1 MVKPLLGLLLLLC
14 MPVHGLET
22 IQAHTDQSRV
32 YEQQSLVLTIS
43 ADDQLDVGAL
53 DIRPLFRS
61 FIVGEVR
68 FASQSQ
74 GSRFSSQWQIPLL
87 PLGTGAQQ
95 IPPLP
100 VAGFMTQPITLQV
113 LRGEAP
119 KTQPRVLDV
128 SLDHPTL
135 LPHQVA
141 LYRIKL
147 SQPPGVQI
155 DAISPPS
162 LNAARIRQIGDDV
175 IDNEIIRG
183 KRVRTLTR
191 YYALTLEQAGEYVLQ
206 GPLVQGQ
213 DMSSR
218 RQNTPFLQQGDN
230 LALKVKTATTPTA
243 LISNQLTLE
252 SHWQPAK
259 GPYRVGE
266 PLLRVLTL
274 KAEGTPLEQLPEL
287 ALPELAGVRSYEDGG
302 SSHESVVQG
311 KLIAE
316 RVVRQA
322 FIPQQPGAFSLPDLT
337 LEWWNVT
344 TERLETIRLAQ
355 PALNIDTATSTPSIA
370 PLPDAD
376 ADTTQWP
383 WLTIGFATAWL
394 VTLLIWWFTGR
405 RLPSVPRL
413 RYIDDKLSWRQLKR
427 ALQTEDPQLVH
438 QALLV
443 WGAQRWPQL
452 QPTCLE
458 NLPCYPALQPEM
470 ERLLAACYR
479 ETPGPWSATA
489 LRRGLLN
496 WRETE
501 QKQQERL
508 NPHGL
513 C

>member
-1 MVKPLLGLLLLLC
+1 MVKQLLALLLLLC
-14 MPVHGLET
+14 MPVHGLEI
-22 IQAHTDQSRV
+22 IQAHTDKSRV

-53 DIRPLFRS
+53 DIRPLFRG

-74 GSRFSSQWQIPLL
+74 GTRFASQWQIPLL
-87 PLGTGAQQ
+87 PLHTGSQQ

-100 VAGFMTQPITLQV
+100 IAGFMTQPITLQV

-128 SLDHPTL
+128 SLDHQTL
-135 LPHQVA
+135 VPRQVA

-162 LNAARIRQIGDDV
+162 LNSARIRQIGDDA

-183 KRVRTLTR
+183 KRIRTLSR
-191 YYALTLEQAGEYVLQ
+191 YYAVTLEQAGEYVLQ

-213 DMSSR
+213 NMGSGR
-218 RQNTPFLQQGDN
+218 PNTPFLQQGDN
-230 LALKVKTATTPTA
+230 LALTVKAAATPTA

-252 SHWQPAK
+252 SHWQTAK

-274 KAEGTPLEQLPEL
+274 KAEATSLEQLPQL
-287 ALPELAGVRSYEDGG
+287 PLPELAGVRSYEDGG

-322 FIPQQPGAFSLPDLT
+322 FIPQQPGAFTLPDLT
-337 LEWWNVT
+337 LEWWNIST
-344 TERLETIRLAQ
+344 GQLESIRLTQ
-355 PALNIDTATSTPSIA
+355 PELTIETAVNTPPIS
-370 PLPDAD
+370 PLPGAD
-376 ADTTQWP
+376 PTPTQWP
-383 WLTIGFATAWL
+383 WLTIGFAAAWL

-405 RLPSVPRL
+405 RLPSMPRL
-413 RYIDDKLSWRQLKR
+413 KYIDDKLSWRQLKR

-458 NLPCYPALQPEM
+458 SLPCYPALQPEM
-470 ERLLAACYR
+470 ELLLAACYR
-479 ETPGPWSATA
+479 EMPGPWSATA

-501 QKQQERL
+501 QKQLERF